1 MHRSIAAFL
10 IAFAL
15 TGPAFA
21 EGFQRVAEKD
31 RFLQL
36 IGERDLTRFA
46 IRVKVTSGGDIVGRA
61 FGQRVSGEWAWQDGY
76 FCRSLFWGKQEIGD
90 NCQTVEVLGE
100 TLRFTSDRGTGQ
112 FADLKL
118 D

>member
-1 MHRSIAAFL
+1 MHRTVLACL
-10 IAFAL
+10 TAL
-15 TGPAFA
+15 SLASPVFA
-21 EGFQRVAEKD
+21 EGFQRVDEKD

-36 IGERDLTRFA
+36 VGERNLTRFA
-46 IRVKVTSGGDIVGRA
+46 IRLQVTPGGDIVGRA

-76 FCRSLFWGKQEIGD
+76 FCRSLFWGSQEIGD
-90 NCQTVEVLGE
+90 NCQKVEVRGE